1 MFFFLGMIV
10 SSLHHNILKNQ
21 VKCELSN
28 LMSFLVIIFYYA
40 RLFETNNLIII
51 ETVVLVYY
59 FINSINNV
67 ILCQKDKQN
76 F

>member
-10 SSLHHNILKNQ
+10 SSLHHNILVNQ

-28 LMSFLVIIFYYA
+28 LMSFLVIIFYYG

-51 ETVVLVYY
+51 ETIVLVYY

-67 ILCQKDKQN
+67 ILYQKDKQN